1 MLLFHFVLTFLTF
14 KTVNKIKSLIKKPH
28 ITLSTASHREQKVV
42 KVEFTYNR
50 EVKDVLKS
58 KTDAR
63 WSSDMNSWFIPTEKF
78 VLNEFF
84 TAMNPVAFIDYSAF
98 KKQPVTY
105 ENPDETDFQKMKK
118 PILNIPEGYLG
129 KLIQQR
135 YSENTIKT
143 YTHYFRDFI
152 SAFKGRDLDSISKEE
167 INSYILKLI
176 REKDISASQQNQ
188 RINAIK
194 FYYEKILN
202 RGKEYYQID
211 RPRKERKLPDV
222 LSKEEIGAMLKVAT
236 NLKHKCLIAVIY
248 SCGLRRSEIINL
260 KLEDIDSKRMLIK
273 IRGAKGKKDRYVQLS
288 PSILDMLRSYYNKE
302 KPVTWLFEGRSGMKY
317 SAESISQVIK
327 SAARKANINKRVYP
341 HILRHSYATH
351 NLEQGIDIRYIQE
364 WLGHESIKTTEKYT
378 HVSKNSFNFKNPID
392 DII

>member
-1 MLLFHFVLTFLTF
+1 MLLL
-14 KTVNKIKSLIKKPH
+14 KTVKKIKPLIKKPH
-28 ITLSTASHREQKVV
+28 ITLSAASYCELKVV
-42 KVEFTYNR
+42 KVKFAYNR

-58 KTDAR
+58 KTDAQ
-63 WSSDMNSWFIPTEKF
+63 WNSGMNSWFIPTEKF

-84 TAMNPVAFIDYSAF
+84 TAMNPMAFIDYSAL
-98 KKQPVTY
+98 KKQPLTY

-135 YSENTIKT
+135 YSENIIKT

-152 SAFKGRDLDSISKEE
+152 SAFKGGDLDSISKEE

-211 RPRKERKLPDV
+211 RPRKERNLPDV
-222 LSKEEIGAMLKVAT
+222 LSKDEIGAMLKMAT

-248 SCGLRRSEIINL
+248 SCGLRRSEVINL

-288 PSILDMLRSYYNKE
+288 PSILDMLRSYYSKE
-302 KPVTWLFEGRSGMKY
+302 KPVTWMFEGRSGMKY

-341 HILRHSYATH
+341 NILRHSYTTN

-378 HVSKNSFNFKNPID
+378 HVSKHSFNFKNPID
-392 DII
+392 DIN